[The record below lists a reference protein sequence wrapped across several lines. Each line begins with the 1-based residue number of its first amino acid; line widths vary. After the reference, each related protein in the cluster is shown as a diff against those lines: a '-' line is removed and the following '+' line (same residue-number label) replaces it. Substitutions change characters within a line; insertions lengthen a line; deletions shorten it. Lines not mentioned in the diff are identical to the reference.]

1 MSKSKPGGL
10 APATGLA
17 HEPVEVIKW
26 HDEETQ
32 QAPLPLKVARLA
44 SDDEMDILLGER
56 IWRGRALLKAQVS
69 HWLARNTLLA
79 VVDTL
84 MWRAAVRTQVAKPLL
99 VSTEFVTRPPTAG
112 APPDGFRVVPLDDL
126 FWKFALYGD
135 DSVVELPALLMVQP
149 LILKQLPNL
158 SPGLLAG
165 RDMRLM
171 RLISAQALTLDQ
183 LQQTL
188 QANREDLLRTL
199 TALYLTRALAGPG
212 MSPPPV

>member
-1 MSKSKPGGL
+1 MSKSTPGAL
-10 APATGLA
+10 PPDHAPGS
-17 HEPVEVIKW
+17 EPVEIVKW

-44 SDDEMDILLGER
+44 SDDEMDIWLGER
-56 IWRGRALLKAQVS
+56 IWRGRSLLKGQVS

-84 MWRAAVRTQVAKPLL
+84 MWRAAVRTQVPKPLL
-99 VSTEFVTRPPTAG
+99 VSTEFVTRPPSAG
-112 APPDGFRVVPLDDL
+112 TPPEGFRVVPLDDL

-135 DSVVELPALLMVQP
+135 DSVVELPAPLLVEP
-149 LILKQLPNL
+149 LILKQLPKL
-158 SPGLLAG
+158 SPGLLAA

-171 RLISAQALTLDQ
+171 RLISAQAMTLDQ
-183 LQQTL
+183 LQQIL
-188 QANREDLLRTL
+188 EANRQDLMRSI

-212 MSPPPV
+212 MSPPA